1 MLNGDD
7 NENSRKLIGFR
18 SKTTTLHVQHNYFLL
33 HFFAV
38 VARFMEEMSYVFTN
52 NFLLNF
58 LFSSL
63 CSFSPYWSLAF
74 LIFSPPLHN
83 FHVVLSTKFVFFVF
97 YLLSRSSS
105 FCVIRISVDI
115 IKIQSEKKGLGS
127 SLLSFLSNS
136 PGGHVIYRQNARMLE
151 CKLHPGLHV
160 EGGQTCFHAFTTDFS
175 HLWVTI
181 FSYAWC
187 SAIKTMNDHKVRDE
201 VDRSILSRDSSSGTD
216 F

>member
-1 MLNGDD
+1 MC
-7 NENSRKLIGFR
+7 SQIIFFLIFFF
-18 SKTTTLHVQHNYFLL
+18 LHC
-33 HFFAV
+33 
-38 VARFMEEMSYVFTN
+38 
-52 NFLLNF
+52 
-58 LFSSL
+58 
-63 CSFSPYWSLAF
+63 CSFSPYWSLAS

-105 FCVIRISVDI
+105 FSVIRISVDI
-115 IKIQSEKKGLGS
+115 IKIQSEKKGLGL

-151 CKLHPGLHV
+151 CKLHPGLRV
-160 EGGQTCFHAFTTDFS
+160 GGGQTCFHAFTTDFS

>member
-1 MLNGDD
+1 MC
-7 NENSRKLIGFR
+7 SQIIFFLIFFF
-18 SKTTTLHVQHNYFLL
+18 LHC
-33 HFFAV
+33 
-38 VARFMEEMSYVFTN
+38 
-52 NFLLNF
+52 
-58 LFSSL
+58 
-63 CSFSPYWSLAF
+63 CSFSPYWSLAS

-83 FHVVLSTKFVFFVF
+83 FHVVLSTKSVFFVF

-105 FCVIRISVDI
+105 FSVIRISVDI
-115 IKIQSEKKGLGS
+115 IKIQSEKKGLGL

-151 CKLHPGLHV
+151 CKLHPGLRV
-160 EGGQTCFHAFTTDFS
+160 GGGQTCFHAFTTDFS

-187 SAIKTMNDHKVRDE
+187 SAIKTMNDHNVRDE